1 LEEEDLARI
10 KKKARAEG
18 RIVVFVD
25 ESGLTQKPH
34 CVRTWSP
41 KGQTPL
47 LFHPFSWDNLAAI
60 AGITL
65 WNCYFRLF
73 EGSIKSPQ
81 VIEFL
86 NHLQRHLPG
95 RLLIIWDGAA
105 IHRSKIVRQYIA
117 DLRGKLWI
125 ERLPAYAPELNPVEY
140 LWAYWKQ
147 HELPNLGARDL
158 WQLSGWAAHGL
169 RRIRRKKHRL
179 ISAFW
184 KQAELWP

>member
-1 LEEEDLARI
+1 VADA
-10 KKKARAEG
+10 KKKAQTEG
-18 RIVVFVD
+18 RTIVFID

-34 CVRTWSP
+34 RVRTWSP

-60 AGITL
+60 AGVTF

-86 NHLQRHLPG
+86 NHLQRHVPG

-140 LWAYWKQ
+140 LWAYWKER
-147 HELPNLGARDL
+147 ELPNLGARDL

-169 RRIRRKKHRL
+169 RRIRRKRHRL
-179 ISAFW
+179 ITAFW